1 MFDGCIITVVMY
13 MATKTNAM
21 RYLDTLKV
29 NYDVVEYP
37 CKEALDGVEVAK
49 KLNADVSCVFK
60 TLVTI
65 APSKNHYVF
74 LLPANKELD
83 LKKCAKAV
91 NEKSIAMIPMKDLLP
106 TTGYVRGGCSPFAM
120 KKVFPTVIDE
130 SIILTEKVYV
140 SGGKLGLQL
149 QIASDDLIESAKAL
163 VVNITRD

>member
-1 MFDGCIITVVMY
+1 

-29 NYDVVEYP
+29 EYEVIEYP
-37 CKEALDGVEVAK
+37 CKEAMDGIEVAK
-49 KLNADVSCVFK
+49 KLNADVNTVFK

-74 LLPANKELD
+74 ILPANKELD

-120 KKVFPTVIDE
+120 KKTFPTVIDE
-130 SIILTEKVYV
+130 SIILVEKVYV

-149 QIASDDLIESAKAL
+149 HIGSEDVVSAAKATIAS
-163 VVNITRD
+163 ITRE